1 MKNLSLAL
9 NAVLTIAVII
19 LFYLHFSGQPSTET
33 AETAQETEVAETAV
47 SEEPP
52 ARDMTGAI
60 GYINVDSLQTNYKL
74 YKELIDQL
82 KARESRYEKELNA
95 KSAALEKKF
104 IEFQKAAPTMTQF
117 EGQTKQKELMEEEQ
131 KLYKMRD
138 EFAVKFQE
146 EEAKLNEK
154 FQKKVKDFIKNFNQ
168 EKGFDIVIGASRLGN
183 VVLDYNETIDISN
196 DVISGLNKLY
206 DEENAPAAPKENK

>member
-9 NAVLTIAVII
+9 NAVLTVAVII
-19 LFYLHFSGQPSTET
+19 LFYLHFSGQPTV
-33 AETAQETEVAETAV
+33 AEVESIPETEETV
-47 SEEPP
+47 EQKEVDTT
-52 ARDMTGAI
+52 RGEITGVI

-82 KARESRYEKELNA
+82 KARESRYEKELNT

-138 EFAVKFQE
+138 EFAVKFQQ

-154 FQKKVKDFIKNFNQ
+154 FQKKVKDFIKKYNQ
-168 EKGFDIVIGASRLGN
+168 EKGFDIVIGASQLGN

-196 DVISGLNKLY
+196 DVIKGLNKMY
-206 DEENAPAAPKENK
+206 DEENVPSTTKEK